1 MMKWEALQTSWQS
14 TNGTVE
20 EAQLKQWVQAAKDR
34 DHYLHRAVR
43 RRDILETG
51 IALLLVPVFGF
62 FAWFLLG
69 KGMWVAAFA
78 AALLVAGCLYIP
90 WRLRQA
96 RKLQPDPE
104 MSTDMLVYLR
114 AERDATEAQYH
125 LLKGILRWYLGPIGA
140 AVILLY
146 FGVQGWS
153 LSTLYYTLLVLGL
166 YGVIYLLNQKAAARK
181 VAPRIEQIDEQIR
194 ALNQGDAL

>member
-14 TNGTVE
+14 ANGTVE

-34 DHYLHRAVR
+34 DRNLHRIVR
-43 RRDILETG
+43 RRDILETS

-62 FAWFLLG
+62 FAWFFLG
-69 KGMWVAAFA
+69 KGMWVAAFGS
-78 AALLVAGCLYIP
+78 ALLVAGCLYIP
-90 WRLRQA
+90 WRLHQA

-114 AERDATEAQYH
+114 AERDATEAQYL
-125 LLKGILRWYLGPIGA
+125 LLKGILRWYLGPIGV

-181 VAPRIEQIDEQIR
+181 IAPRIEQIDEQIR
-194 ALNQGDAL
+194 ALNRGDAL